1 MEQPTKE
8 KAKLYK
14 RAIALAVD
22 LLGVV
27 VLSWVVSF
35 ALSFLTAPFVGSE
48 SQFGQMML
56 RLTSALIAVVMI
68 LFQFLY
74 FGYFWSR
81 PHGQSLGM
89 KVMAINVTREDGSR
103 LGFLR
108 AGLRGSVGYWI
119 SGLVFFLGFI
129 WAIFDKNGE
138 AWHDKIFDTR
148 VFEHPY
154 DPYGAMAFPGPR
166 PPTDAGPDLR

>member
-1 MEQPTKE
+1 MLKSMNI
-8 KAKLYK
+8 L
-14 RAIALAVD
+14 I
-22 LLGVV
+22 LL
-27 VLSWVVSF
+27 VS
-35 ALSFLTAPFVGSE
+35 V
-48 SQFGQMML
+48 
-56 RLTSALIAVVMI
+56 

-81 PHGQSLGM
+81 PHGQSVGM
-89 KVMAINVTREDGSR
+89 KLMAINVTREDGAK
-103 LGFLR
+103 LGFMR

-154 DPYGAMAFPGPR
+154 DPYGSLNYPAPR
-166 PPTDAGPDLR
+166 PPTDAGPGMN

>member
-22 LLGVV
+22 LLAMV
-27 VLSWVVSF
+27 VLSWITVF
-35 ALSFLTAPFVGSE
+35 AMSFLTAPFVGSE
-48 SQFGQMML
+48 SQFGQFML
-56 RLTSALIAVVMI
+56 KFMNVLIAAVTI

-81 PHGQSLGM
+81 EHGQSLGM
-89 KVMAINVTREDGSR
+89 KIMAINVTREDGSR

-119 SGLVFFLGFI
+119 SGLVFWLGFI
-129 WAIFDKNGE
+129 WAAIDKNGE

-154 DPYGAMAFPGPR
+154 DPYGAMNFPAPR
-166 PPTDAGPDLR
+166 PPTDAGPDMR